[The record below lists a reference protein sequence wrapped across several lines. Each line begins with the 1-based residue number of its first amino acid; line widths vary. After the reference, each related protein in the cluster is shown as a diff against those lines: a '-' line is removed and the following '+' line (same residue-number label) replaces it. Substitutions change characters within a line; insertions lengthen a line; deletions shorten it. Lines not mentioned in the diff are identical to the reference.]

1 MFTKIT
7 FKNVLKKAHFI
18 YFIDNKQLG
27 GRALDYF
34 PFILFSMRLYGIVH
48 NKQKKI
54 SLTGT
59 ERL

>member
-1 MFTKIT
+1 M
-7 FKNVLKKAHFI
+7 LKKEAHFI

-34 PFILFSMRLYGIVH
+34 PFILFSMRLYSIVH
-48 NKQKKI
+48 NKQRKI